1 VGRRC
6 LLILTSRP
14 FRAARDVAP
23 AYRHLFKRHE
33 RSGWTLRATGPRNF
47 VCWRRSALITG
58 SGLRVAVFPDDGF
71 GLSGEEKAAL
81 CLLELLR
88 RLTRIDLLARGFPPR
103 LADEAPIAVGLREAA
118 ARRLAGACCPAHA
131 RRLVAELESKIGEA
145 VTRGP

>member
-1 VGRRC
+1 
-6 LLILTSRP
+6 
-14 FRAARDVAP
+14 VAP
-23 AYRHLFKRHE
+23 AYRHLFERHE

-103 LADEAPIAVGLREAA
+103 LADEAPIAVVLREAA

>member
-1 VGRRC
+1 MGRRC
-6 LLILTSRP
+6 LLMLTSGP
-14 FRAARDVAP
+14 FWVARDVAP
-23 AYRHLFKRHE
+23 VYRHLFE
-33 RSGWTLRATGPRNF
+33 RYEQGGWTLRAASPRNF
-47 VCWRRSALITG
+47 ICWRRSSLIAE
-58 SGLRVAVFPDDGF
+58 SGFPVAVFPNGGF
-71 GLSGEEKAAL
+71 GLSSEEKAAL

-103 LADEAPIAVGLREAA
+103 LADEAPIAVVLREAA

>member
-1 VGRRC
+1 M
-6 LLILTSRP
+6 
-14 FRAARDVAP
+14 AP
-23 AYRHLFKRHE
+23 AYRHLFERHE

-88 RLTRIDLLARGFPPR
+88 RLARIGLLTRGLPPR
-103 LADEAPIAVGLREAA
+103 LADEPLTAAVLREAA
-118 ARRLAGACCPAHA
+118 ARRLAGACCAAHA
-131 RRLVAELESKIGEA
+131 HRLLAELELKIGEA
-145 VTRGP
+145 VTLGS